1 MSDPLH
7 ERTISGSIHN
17 SRHQRIRW
25 TAGQECGEDLFE
37 EGVEFDGLTLTV
49 EVSGRDDAFAMIK
62 AIEAI

>member
-7 ERTISGSIHN
+7 QRTISGAFYN
-17 SRHQRIRW
+17 SRNDRIRW

-49 EVSGRDDAFAMIK
+49 EVSGRDDALAMIK

>member
-7 ERTISGSIHN
+7 ERTISGAIYN
-17 SRHQRIRW
+17 SRHERIRW

-37 EGVEFDGLTLTV
+37 DGVEFDGLTLTI
-49 EVSGRDDAFAMIK
+49 EVSGRDDALEMLK